1 MALLR
6 TSLAAVFAAPLAA
19 APAVAQ
25 SLAHSGAV
33 SQRRMPELS
42 DIALFVFAAFALWF
56 VRRALRARFRR
67 TRRD

>member
-6 TSLAAVFAAPLAA
+6 ASLAAVFAAPLAL